1 MTTFPGIWQTMVLE
15 ERMTQKQ
22 YENIKLSLSEQRKQ
36 SFLKHLKGKYSIMF
50 HKNTFIS
57 MFIQIEILKEKK
69 YEFSL
74 YLLK

>member
-1 MTTFPGIWQTMVLE
+1 MTTFPGIRQTMVLE

-36 SFLKHLKGKYSIMF
+36 SFLKHLKGKSSIMF
-50 HKNTFIS
+50 NKNTFIS
-57 MFIQIEILKEKK
+57 MFIQIEISKQKK